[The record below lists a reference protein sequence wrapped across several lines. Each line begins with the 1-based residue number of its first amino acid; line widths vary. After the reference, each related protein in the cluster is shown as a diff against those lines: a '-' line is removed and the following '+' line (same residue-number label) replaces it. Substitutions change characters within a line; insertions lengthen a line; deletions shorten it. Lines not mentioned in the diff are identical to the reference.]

1 MTGIKPPVVTVSQVN
16 RVVGMLIKGDK
27 RLANVAVRGEISNFT
42 RHYKTGHLYFTLKD
56 EQTQLKAVMFAGNA
70 AHLDFDPENGG
81 KVICYGAITVYE
93 PNGVYQIN
101 CTDMEPDGAGEQARA
116 LEELKKRLSEQG
128 LFSQKRPLPKMP
140 RCVAVITSA
149 GGAALQDVINIISRR
164 CPTVKL
170 IVIPAKV
177 QGEGADLSV
186 AAAISRAQDTD
197 AEVIIFGRGGGSA
210 EDLSA
215 FNSEV
220 VARAVYSSRIPT
232 ISAVGHETDFSI
244 ADLAADMRAP
254 TPSAAAELAVPDIS
268 VILSAIVGTM
278 EQILANLL
286 RKLSD
291 SSRELSA
298 RMDLIAALSP
308 KNRLNTAEQRL
319 DELSARIRA
328 EMHNRLDRADR
339 SVTASA
345 EVISALNP
353 LGVLA
358 RGYSLTTAGKKVVT
372 SAAQLSH
379 GDMIEVR
386 LAQGGV
392 RAQVTEIL
400 SYEELAE

>member
-1 MTGIKPPVVTVSQVN
+1 MTGIKPPIVTVSQVN
-16 RVVGMLIKGDK
+16 RVVGMLIKGDR
-27 RLANVAVRGEISNFT
+27 RLADVAVRGEISNFT

-70 AHLDFDPENGG
+70 SHLDFEPENGG
-81 KVICYGAITVYE
+81 KVVCFGAITVYE

-101 CTDMEPDGAGEQARA
+101 CADMQPDGAGEQARA

-128 LFSQKRPLPKMP
+128 LFAQKRPLPKMP

-186 AAAISRAQDTD
+186 AEALTRAQDTD
-197 AEVIIFGRGGGSA
+197 ADVIIFGRGGGSA

-215 FNSEV
+215 FNSEA

-244 ADLAADMRAP
+244 ADLTADMRAP

-268 VILSAIVGTM
+268 VISAAIEGTM
-278 EQILANLL
+278 EQIRASLL

-298 RMDLIAALSP
+298 RMNLIAALSP
-308 KNRLNTAEQRL
+308 KSRLNTAEQRL
-319 DELSARIRA
+319 DELSARIRT

-339 SVTASA
+339 SITAGA

-358 RGYSLTTAGKKVVT
+358 RGYSLTTSAKRVVT
-372 SAAQLSH
+372 SAGQLSP

-392 RAQVTEIL
+392 KARVTDIM
-400 SYEELAE
+400 SDGELAD